1 MANFIKEEE
10 CKNVFKTLKEEIDKL
25 CTEFDNK
32 VITTDDVV
40 NAKNVSASGE
50 IVINRSII
58 ANVVRTTEALS
69 QISLLFYDEKL
80 CNCQN
85 SIMQTLYDAQYEIL
99 EHYLKTIFHVPS
111 KVYENDDYANNDIT
125 LFDDFLS
132 FDVFSFNRECF
143 DEESIDCFVRKY
155 VSLIEDCGYILT
167 NKVIIENSY
176 SLSKNRVVIE

>member
-25 CTEFDNK
+25 CTGLNDK
-32 VITTDDVV
+32 TITTDDVIDTT
-40 NAKNVSASGE
+40 NVSTSGE
-50 IVINRSII
+50 IIIDRSII

-99 EHYLKTIFHVPS
+99 EHYLRSIFHVHS
-111 KVYENDDYANNDIT
+111 KVYENDDYASSEII

-155 VSLIEDCGYILT
+155 VSLIEDGGYILT